1 MQNNPSMNAPP
12 SPHYSFFLF
21 VYIVCMILLR
31 VFFFDFIITK
41 NLIWNICSIGEN
53 WQKKT
58 TLYLSIIKIE
68 NFWVAYSS
76 FVTTKKQVLKECI
89 KFNFYPNQIQ
99 MTIRRTFNFLHFFKF
114 LSFNYLSLFHSNFYY
129 CRKKN
134 ILGLPFFS
142 HDS

>member
-1 MQNNPSMNAPP
+1 MLPQVLIIQ
-12 SPHYSFFLF
+12 FFFICVHSL
-21 VYIVCMILLR
+21 YDTATC
-31 VFFFDFIITK
+31 FFFDFIITK

-89 KFNFYPNQIQ
+89 KFDFYPNQIQ
-99 MTIRRTFNFLHFFKF
+99 MTIRRTFNFVHIF
-114 LSFNYLSLFHSNFYY
+114 
-129 CRKKN
+129 
-134 ILGLPFFS
+134 
-142 HDS
+142 